1 MITAVII
8 DDEDHA
14 RENLHILLSSN
25 HSHVS
30 IVGEAD
36 SVDSAV
42 HVIENTKPQ
51 LVFLDI
57 ELSDGSGFNVLER
70 VNTLDFQVIFV
81 TAFSEFAVLAFRYN
95 ALDYLLKPIS
105 IDELNEAVS
114 KIQDKVS
121 GGYLTEAEL
130 NFLIENMRKKAED
143 KQLVIRN
150 SDGITYIKVTDI
162 VRCEGDGNYTTLFL
176 AKEKK
181 VVASKPLRE
190 YDTILPSTMFFRVH
204 QTHLINLNFIKK
216 FTRNDGAVVLI
227 DNTHIPVARRRKQE
241 FLAKLDSAN

>member
-1 MITAVII
+1 
-8 DDEDHA
+8 
-14 RENLHILLSSN
+14 
-25 HSHVS
+25 
-30 IVGEAD
+30 
-36 SVDSAV
+36 
-42 HVIENTKPQ
+42 
-51 LVFLDI
+51 
-57 ELSDGSGFNVLER
+57 
-70 VNTLDFQVIFV
+70 VIFV

-105 IDELNEAVS
+105 IAELNEAVS

-121 GGYLTEAEL
+121 GGYLTEDEL